1 MKPVLLLLTICV
13 AFANA
18 QFYYDKHGESRGA
31 YKDSLEYSKLVE
43 LAKRFRGPILV
54 KKPVDGVKPRKNL
67 EKIPENKIQRT
78 FNVSRNT
85 LNKEK
90 WLEVEKNEIVKIC
103 VDAPVVAWE
112 TSLNSSIL
120 NDSCL
125 AFQAPMYVGVE
136 SIDVYLPESDSPH
149 KINLAIDMKYLDFKN
164 EEALLGFSKK
174 TINND
179 LYPQEDP
186 ERLISITGAYL
197 VDKYPI
203 TNCEFT
209 QLMLNNIT
217 PKPSFSNSI
226 RQEMAKKWADR
237 KKIFTQ
243 KRNCITHDS
252 AACTIFLSQAMEYAN
267 ARSIREGLKPYYIF
281 TSTDYQDPRILSNKK
296 YIIAY
301 FDFSKKEDKYVQISI
316 DPSSDG
322 YRLPFYNEWMMFA
335 RGRDKKKNAPW
346 GDTTATFE
354 EASEFAV
361 FDSKLNLFGAE
372 PVGQLKPN
380 GFGLYDM
387 FGLVWEH
394 VLFEDRN
401 PFRYLDERP
410 SCLKGGDNHTR
421 RNHIWN
427 EYYSDPY
434 WKWINYG
441 YTYPNYSGGA
451 TNGFRL
457 IRNIGNNAKWERK
470 DSIVDDKS
478 VDDLKNKE
486 LHTNDSLVNSEP
498 DKDSVSDNEKLKE
511 RKVLDVKV
519 SNVFI
524 GRCQLGGY
532 VGAVTPIFPI
542 MDSIPVPWFR
552 HYLSGSK
559 LARAIKFKVEK
570 NSLTRN
576 RTMWVRISLV
586 KEDGSL
592 YDFNTSVDVEFYR
605 IGEERDKYI
614 FQSTKMFKDK
624 AILFTRNE
632 KDIGNFKEAVVLCIK
647 KNSDKFA
654 FQLLE

>member
-1 MKPVLLLLTICV
+1 MKKILLFLTICF
-13 AFANA
+13 ALANA

-31 YKDSLEYSKLVE
+31 YKDSLEHATLVG
-43 LAKRFRGPILV
+43 LAKRFHGPILV
-54 KKPVDGVKPRKNL
+54 KKPIKGVKPKKNL
-67 EKIPENKIQRT
+67 KKIPQKKIQRT
-78 FNVSRNT
+78 FNVSRDT
-85 LNKEK
+85 LNKEN
-90 WLEVEKNEIVKIC
+90 WLEVEKNEFVKIC
-103 VDAPVVAWE
+103 VDGPIVAWE

-125 AFQAPMYVGVE
+125 AFQAPIFVGVE
-136 SIDVYLPESDSPH
+136 TLKIYLPEKDSAY

-164 EEALLGFSKK
+164 EEALFGFNKK
-174 TINND
+174 VINND
-179 LYPQEDP
+179 LYAKEDP
-186 ERLISITGAYL
+186 ERLISVTGTYL

-209 QLMLNNIT
+209 QLMLNRI
-217 PKPSFSNSI
+217 PSKPSFTNSD
-226 RQEMAKKWADR
+226 RQEMAEKWAYR

-243 KRNCITHDS
+243 KNNCITHDS

-267 ARSIREGLKPYYIF
+267 ARSIQEGLKPYYIF
-281 TSTDYQDPRILSNKK
+281 TSTDYQAPRILSNKQ

-301 FDFSKKEDKYVQISI
+301 FDFSKAEDKYVQVSV

-322 YRLPFYNEWMMFA
+322 YRLPFYNEWMMLA
-335 RGRDKKKNAPW
+335 RGGDKKKTAPW

-354 EASEFAV
+354 EASEYAK
-361 FDSKLNLFGAE
+361 FDSDLSWLDAE

-380 GFGLYDM
+380 GFGLYDT

-394 VLFEDRN
+394 VLFEEKN
-401 PFRYLDERP
+401 PFLYLKRRP
-410 SCLKGGDNHTR
+410 SCLKGGDNHIR
-421 RNHIWN
+421 RNHIQG
-427 EYYSDPY
+427 EAYSDPY

-441 YTYPNYSGGA
+441 YTYPSYSGGA
-451 TNGFRL
+451 TAGFRL

-498 DKDSVSDNEKLKE
+498 DKDSVSDKEKLKE
-511 RKVLDVKV
+511 RKVLDLKV
-519 SNVFI
+519 SDVFI
-524 GRCQLGGY
+524 GRRQLGGY

-647 KNSDKFA
+647 KNLDKFA

>member
-1 MKPVLLLLTICV
+1 MKIFLLFLTMCF

-31 YKDSLEYSKLVE
+31 YKDSLEHATLVG
-43 LAKRFRGPILV
+43 LAKRFHGPILV
-54 KKPVDGVKPRKNL
+54 KKPIKGVKPRKNL
-67 EKIPENKIQRT
+67 KKIPENKIQRT
-78 FNVSRNT
+78 FNVSRDT
-85 LNKEK
+85 LNKEN
-90 WLEVEKNEIVKIC
+90 WLEVEKNEFVKIC
-103 VDAPVVAWE
+103 VDGPIVAWE

-136 SIDVYLPESDSPH
+136 SINVYLPESDSPH
-149 KINLAIDMKYLDFKN
+149 KINLAVGMKYLNFKN

-179 LYPQEDP
+179 LYAKEDP
-186 ERLISITGAYL
+186 ERLISVTGTYL

-217 PKPSFSNSI
+217 SKTSFSNSS
-226 RQEMAKKWADR
+226 RQMIAEEWANR

-252 AACTIFLSQAMEYAN
+252 AACTVFLSQAMEYAN

-281 TSTDYQDPRILSNKK
+281 TSTDYQAPRILSNKQ

-301 FDFSKKEDKYVQISI
+301 FDFSKAEDKYVQVSV

-322 YRLPFYNEWMMFA
+322 YRLPFYNEWMMLA
-335 RGRDKKKNAPW
+335 RGGDKKKTAPW

-354 EASEFAV
+354 EASEYAK
-361 FDSKLNLFGAE
+361 FDSDLSWLDAE

-380 GFGLYDM
+380 GFGLYDT

-394 VLFEDRN
+394 VLFEEKN
-401 PFRYLDERP
+401 PFLYLKRRP
-410 SCLKGGDNHTR
+410 SCLKGGDNHIR
-421 RNHIWN
+421 RNHIQG
-427 EYYSDPY
+427 EAYSDPY

-441 YTYPNYSGGA
+441 YTYPSYSGGA
-451 TNGFRL
+451 TAGFRL

-470 DSIVDDKS
+470 DSIANDKS

-498 DKDSVSDNEKLKE
+498 DNDSVSDNEKLKE
-511 RKVLDVKV
+511 RKVLDLKV
-519 SNVFI
+519 SDVFI
-524 GRCQLGGY
+524 GRRQLGGY
-532 VGAVTPIFPI
+532 VGTVTPIFPI